1 MAHGRKGV
9 FKGRTLASSGALRP
23 HRTHPWKTL
32 VAPGQKPYG
41 LAMDEY
47 EWPVKVVGRKG
58 KPKVNL
64 ETANEFLHLM
74 RTLRGKRP
82 FIPKGVWRFKTF
94 EEADAWTLQMI
105 TRR

>member
-1 MAHGRKGV
+1 
-9 FKGRTLASSGALRP
+9 
-23 HRTHPWKTL
+23 
-32 VAPGQKPYG
+32 
-41 LAMDEY
+41 MDED
-47 EWPVKVVGRKG
+47 ELPMKVVGRKG

-74 RTLRGKRP
+74 RTLRGNRP

-94 EEADAWTLQMI
+94 EEADAWTLRMI

>member
-1 MAHGRKGV
+1 
-9 FKGRTLASSGALRP
+9 
-23 HRTHPWKTL
+23 
-32 VAPGQKPYG
+32 
-41 LAMDEY
+41 MDEN
-47 EWPVKVVGRKG
+47 ELPMKAVGRKG

-74 RTLRGKRP
+74 STLRGNRP

-94 EEADAWTLQMI
+94 EEADACTLQMI

>member
-1 MAHGRKGV
+1 
-9 FKGRTLASSGALRP
+9 
-23 HRTHPWKTL
+23 
-32 VAPGQKPYG
+32 
-41 LAMDEY
+41 MDEY
-47 EWPVKVVGRKG
+47 EWPVKWSGRKG